1 MTSSST
7 AWHNACNRIATRALG
22 SAQAQPLLATYRS
35 LFTKEYQTLITP
47 SYAVRDILALHS
59 LVTTDPQQVNLV
71 KITKATEVFR
81 LHFYSNTE
89 RYLDEYIPLLENIGL
104 RVLDQVQFTCT
115 YTQNEQVIVGY
126 IKSFTLKVGAELV
139 LDWLSL
145 KRYLLT
151 GLRAILRHQVDN
163 DALNKLAIV
172 AGLTWQ
178 ATDLIRAYCNY
189 YLQLGHST
197 ARDSV
202 YRTLINHPKVAAC
215 LFHYFDARFV
225 PNPAWQALAFR
236 EEQCLLPLRTELS
249 QHLASV
255 ANINEDRILR
265 ALFNLIDATVRSN
278 FHQRCMQDDFFI
290 ALKISSL
297 GIIDMPSPRPC
308 YEIYVHAYE
317 MEGIHLRAGKIARGG
332 IRWSDRPDDFRT
344 EILGLMQT
352 QVSKNALI
360 IPTGAKGGFIVKP
373 NAQFS
378 DYQVAGQHAYLR
390 LITGL
395 LELTD
400 NHTLHDVDK
409 TTAVIYDD
417 PDSYLVVAA
426 DKGTAHFSDSA
437 NQLANQYGFWLH
449 DAFASGGSQGYDH
462 KALGITARGAWE
474 CIRRHFYELGKDIQ
488 TEAISVLGIGS
499 MDGDVFGNGMLLS
512 LHLQLRAAFSGQHI
526 FIDPT
531 PSPLA
536 FAERQ
541 RLFMLPRSS
550 WLDYAPA
557 LISKGGGVYSRYD
570 KEIILS
576 EEVKNWLGI
585 RYHSV
590 DGESLIRYLLTA
602 SVDLLWLGGIGTY
615 VKCSEEKHLEVGD
628 RSNDSVRVNANEIK
642 ARVVGEGANLG
653 FTQKARIE
661 YALAGGRIN
670 TDAVDNSAGVDTSDH
685 EVNLKIMLMALHKKG
700 LIADYQPLFEAM
712 TESVCELVLANNVAQ
727 SRCLSLEQ
735 IRCQQALDNF
745 LQVADV
751 LEASGFLDKTVE
763 AFPQTKQLLT
773 RRQACLT
780 RPELAVLMA
789 SAKRF
794 LTHILVQNTASLP
807 ADYYA
812 DVLASY
818 FPAPFVEAFR
828 RHLASHPLA
837 QHIQATLLSNHII
850 NYQGC
855 SFLLLNQTQN
865 PARLMEAIASY
876 VLYEQAL
883 EIKTVRAEL
892 HKQTNVNNAKEI
904 VAYYH
909 DLLVIEDRL
918 LGFCQWHI
926 NHHVSVYP
934 DTHTQAI
941 YAAYYAE
948 YRLYS
953 ATSTALSSS
962 QAHCNIKQALQLI
975 NGCEDLPLIA
985 QLCQDTAQPFSAQ
998 WVLFN
1003 EVVAMLDLSAIQ
1015 AALFRFAVKDQ
1026 WEAKVHRLLCDEL
1039 KLSVVSLSQK
1049 LSYSASAPR
1058 SSWRDYFQLPENSAA
1073 WQSYQ
1078 RVHHEICQATPMS
1091 LFPYLVLAEELKK
1104 L

>member
-1 MTSSST
+1 MTSLPT
-7 AWHNACNRIATRALG
+7 TWQLACNRVATRALG
-22 SAQAQPLLATYRS
+22 SVQAHLLLNTYCS
-35 LFTKEYQTLITP
+35 LFTLEYQTLIAP
-47 SYAVRDILALHS
+47 SYAVRDILALHA
-59 LVTTDPQQVNLV
+59 LKDVNAQQVNLV
-71 KITKATEVFR
+71 KITESQEVFR

-89 RYLDEYIPLLENIGL
+89 RYLDEYIPLLENSGL

-115 YTQNEQVIVGY
+115 DTQNEHVRVGY
-126 IKSFTLKVGAELV
+126 IKSFTLKIEAVPTLN
-139 LDWLSL
+139 WLSL

-151 GLRAILRHQVDN
+151 GLRAVLRHQVDN

-172 AGLTWQ
+172 ANLTWQ
-178 ATDLIRAYCNY
+178 ATDLLRAYCNY
-189 YLQLGHST
+189 YLQLGHSS

-202 YRTLINHPKVAAC
+202 YRALINHPKVAAC
-215 LFHYFDARFV
+215 LFHYFDARFA
-225 PNPAWQALAFR
+225 PNPAWQVLSFR
-236 EEQCLLPLRTELS
+236 EEQILFPLRTELS
-249 QHLASV
+249 VHLASV
-255 ANINEDRILR
+255 VKINDDRILR
-265 ALFNLIDATVRSN
+265 TLFNLIDATVRSN
-278 FHQRCMQDDFFI
+278 FHQRCTQNDFFI

-297 GIIDMPSPRPC
+297 GIIDMPSPKPC

-317 MEGIHLRAGKIARGG
+317 MEGIHLRAGSIARGG

-360 IPTGAKGGFIVKP
+360 IPTGAKGGFIVKS
-373 NAQFS
+373 NAQAS
-378 DYQVAGQHAYLR
+378 DYQAAGLHAYLR

-400 NHTLHDVDK
+400 NRTAHGVAMA
-409 TTAVIYDD
+409 TTVIYDD

-437 NQLANQYGFWLH
+437 NQLANQYDFWLH

-488 TEAISVLGIGS
+488 QDEISVLGIGS

-512 LHLQLRAAFSGQHI
+512 RHLQLRAAFSGQHI

-531 PSPLA
+531 PSPHA

-541 RLFMLPRSS
+541 RLFTLSGSS
-550 WLDYAPA
+550 WLDYAPE

-615 VKCSEEKHLEVGD
+615 VKSSEEKHAEVGD
-628 RSNDSVRVNANEIK
+628 RSNDNVRVNGNEIK

-685 EVNLKIMLMALHKKG
+685 EVNLKIMLMALHKQG
-700 LIADYQPLFEAM
+700 LIADYQPLFESM
-712 TESVCELVLANNVAQ
+712 TASVCNLVLANNVAQ

-735 IRCQQALDNF
+735 IRCEHALEKF
-745 LQVADV
+745 LQVADL
-751 LEASGFLDKTVE
+751 LEAAGFLDKSVE
-763 AFPQTKQLLT
+763 AFPHAKLLRA
-773 RRQACLT
+773 RRHACLM

-812 DVLASY
+812 EVLASY
-818 FPAPFVEAFR
+818 FPTQLVDTFR
-828 RHLASHPLA
+828 EHLASHPLA

-850 NYQGC
+850 NTQGC
-855 SFLLLNQTQN
+855 SFLLLNPTQQS
-865 PARLMEAIASY
+865 ARLMEAVASY

-883 EIKTVRAEL
+883 EINAVRAEL
-892 HKQTNVNNAKEI
+892 HKQANVNDADEI
-904 VAYYH
+904 FAYYR

-926 NHHVSVYP
+926 NHQVNVYP
-934 DTHTQAI
+934 DASTLAV
-941 YAAYYAE
+941 YATYYAE
-948 YRLYS
+948 YCLYS
-953 ATSTALSSS
+953 TNSAALPSRPAQPHS
-962 QAHCNIKQALQLI
+962 KRTLQFL
-975 NGCEDLPLIA
+975 NGSEDLPLIA
-985 QLCQDTAQPFSAQ
+985 QLSQDTAQPFIEQ

-1003 EVVAMLDLSAIQ
+1003 EIVTFLDLSSIQ
-1015 AALFRFAVKDQ
+1015 TALLTFSVKDQ

-1039 KLSVVSLSQK
+1039 KLSVVSLSK
-1049 LSYSASAPR
+1049 KISGSALAPR
-1058 SSWRDYFQLPENSAA
+1058 STWRDYFHLAENLTA
-1073 WQSYQ
+1073 WQSY
-1078 RVHHEICQATPMS
+1078 RHLHHEICQIIPTN
-1091 LFPYLVLAEELKK
+1091 LYPYLVLAEELKK